1 MCETCGCANGANVTV
16 VNLRTGKA
24 AGASSEPHDGHAGA
38 PAHEHGHA
46 DHGTDHAHHA
56 HDHHHHRHGHG
67 TAVSLEQAVLA
78 KNDALAGHNRAWL
91 AGREIFALN
100 LVSGPGAGKTTLLE
114 RTLRDLAGRHEFFV
128 IEGDQ
133 ATSNDGERIK
143 AAGAPAVQI
152 NTGSGCH
159 LDASMVARGLA
170 ELKPSFGSVIFIEN
184 VGNLVCP
191 ALFDLG
197 ESAKVA
203 ILSLPEGEDK
213 PIKYPHM
220 FRAADLL
227 LINKIDLLPHLDFD
241 LGRCLAYARQVNPDI
256 DIITVSARAGTGLDD
271 WYNWISAAS
280 RRARE
285 AMASGLSQA
294 APSGTRS
301 LQGAGSSQV

>member
-1 MCETCGCANGANVTV
+1 MCETCGCADGAKVTV

-24 AGASSEPHDGHAGA
+24 LDASSEHH
-38 PAHEHGHA
+38 HGHA
-46 DHGTDHAHHA
+46 HAHGDDHDHSHTHVHDHGHDHAPDA
-56 HDHHHHRHGHG
+56 HDHHHRHHEHA
-67 TAVSLEQAVLA
+67 TTISLEQAVLA
-78 KNDALAGHNRAWL
+78 KNDALAERNRAWF

-143 AAGAPAVQI
+143 ATGAPVVQI

-159 LDASMVARGLA
+159 LDADMIARGLL
-170 ELKPSFGSVIFIEN
+170 ELKPSFGSVLFIEN

-197 ESAKVA
+197 EFAKVA

-241 LGRCLAYARQVNPDI
+241 LDRALSFAREVNPDI
-256 DIITVSARAGTGLDD
+256 KIMTVSGRTGAGLES
-271 WYNWISAAS
+271 WYDWISAAS
-280 RRARE
+280 RRVRE
-285 AMASGLSQA
+285 TMA
-294 APSGTRS
+294 
-301 LQGAGSSQV
+301 AGFGEALLRR